1 MGPASGWLSRAQ
13 RLLEQEDVESVE
25 HGYLLIPRVFELE
38 AGSEWGAAA
47 DLAAEAM
54 AIGERHGDADLFAL
68 VGHERGCCLIRD
80 GRIGEGLSLLDEA
93 MLSARSGE
101 LTPIVTGIVY
111 CGVIL
116 GCQDAHDLRRAREW
130 TAMLGDWCD
139 EQPEMVA
146 FTGRCLIHRAEVM
159 QMRGAWSAA
168 LEEARRAADRSLRSE
183 NRTAVGEA
191 RYREA
196 EVRRLTGDLAAAE
209 KAYRDAS
216 RQGREPQPGLALLR
230 VAQGEVA
237 AAATSIRR
245 VLAETGSP
253 AARGFLLPAYV
264 EVMLACGDLEAA
276 AEGTQELESLARSFG
291 SSALEAAAATARGSL
306 ELASQA
312 PDEALPSLRR
322 AVATW
327 ESLEA
332 AHEVARARV
341 LIGLCCRAF
350 GDEDSAQ
357 LEFEAAAASFAA
369 LDAAPDLTR
378 VEALRR
384 DAKPAAWH
392 GLTEREVEVLRL
404 VAEGRNNREIAA
416 ELVISEHTVA
426 RHLQNIFAKLGVS
439 SRTAASAF
447 ALTHGVI

>member
-1 MGPASGWLSRAQ
+1 
-13 RLLEQEDVESVE
+13 
-25 HGYLLIPRVFELE
+25 
-38 AGSEWGAAA
+38 
-47 DLAAEAM
+47 
-54 AIGERHGDADLFAL
+54 
-68 VGHERGCCLIRD
+68 
-80 GRIGEGLSLLDEA
+80 
-93 MLSARSGE
+93 
-101 LTPIVTGIVY
+101 
-111 CGVIL
+111 
-116 GCQDAHDLRRAREW
+116 
-130 TAMLGDWCD
+130 
-139 EQPEMVA
+139 MVA

-183 NRTAVGEA
+183 NRAAVGEA

-196 EVRRLTGDLAAAE
+196 EVRRLTGDLEAAE
-209 KAYRDAS
+209 RAYRDAS

-230 VAQGEVA
+230 VAQGEVG

-245 VLAETGSP
+245 VLTETGSP

-264 EVMLACGDLEAA
+264 EVMLECGDLEAA
-276 AEGTQELESLARSFG
+276 AEGTRELEALAREFG
-291 SSALEAAAATARGSL
+291 SSALGAAAATARGSL
-306 ELASQA
+306 ELARQA

-322 AVATW
+322 AVAAW

-341 LIGLCCRAF
+341 LIGRCCRAL

-369 LDAAPDLTR
+369 LHAALDLNR
-378 VEALRR
+378 VESLRSG
-384 DAKPAAWH
+384 AKPAAEH

-404 VAEGRNNREIAA
+404 VAEGRSNREIAA
-416 ELVISEHTVA
+416 VLVISEHTVA

-447 ALTHGVI
+447 ALSHGVI